1 MSGLVTGS
9 IYAVMTVGMTLI
21 YGTLRTLNMTQ
32 GAMVM
37 IGGYVAWMVFG
48 GLGWGPILGGVAA
61 AVVGFAFGVAI
72 QQAAIRPL
80 IGRRGVDFEMTAFI
94 STFAVAIVLSNV
106 ALQIYGAR
114 SKAVPPV
121 IHGRLRL
128 IEGVSVSWHSV
139 VMAGI
144 ASGCSLALGIFL
156 SKTRYGLGISAVA
169 QQFDAARL
177 MGIPVAARL
186 QPDHGGLVG
195 ARGRSPGVLL
205 ASVFF
210 VSPNAGDLP
219 LLKALIVAIFGGLGS
234 VRGTIVA
241 AYIIGLLE
249 ALDLPVLRREVVAAG
264 AVRRD
269 HDRAADPA
277 HGAVRQAGRGEALMA
292 TVVEPRG
299 GRRAR
304 ISWAGGARTRS
315 PSARLISLVGPGPA
329 DHLARTTT

>member
-1 MSGLVTGS
+1 MSAFLQSVVSGLVTGS

-32 GAMVM
+32 GSMVM
-37 IGGYVAWMVFG
+37 IGGYVAWMVFD

-106 ALQIYGAR
+106 ALRIYGAR

-121 IHGRLRL
+121 IHGRLHL
-128 IEGVSVSWHSV
+128 LEGISVSWHSL

-144 ASGCSLALGIFL
+144 AVGTLLALGAFL
-156 SKTRYGLGISAVA
+156 SKTRYGLAISAVA
-169 QQFDAARL
+169 QQLDAARL
-177 MGIPVAARL
+177 MGIPAQRVYNLTMGVSSALAAI
-186 QPDHGGLVG
+186 
-195 ARGRSPGVLL
+195 AGVLL

-234 VRGTIVA
+234 VRGTILA
-241 AYIIGLLE
+241 AYIIGLAE
-249 ALDLPVLRREVVAAG
+249 ALVSLYFGVKWSLPLLFLSIMIVML
-264 AVRRD
+264 VR
-269 HDRAADPA
+269 PT
-277 HGAVRQAGRGEALMA
+277 GLLGKPE
-292 TVVEPRG
+292 E
-299 GRRAR
+299 
-304 ISWAGGARTRS
+304 
-315 PSARLISLVGPGPA
+315 ARL
-329 DHLARTTT
+329 

>member
-1 MSGLVTGS
+1 MSAFLQAVVSGLVTGS

-32 GAMVM
+32 GSMVM
-37 IGGYVAWMVFG
+37 IGGYVAWIVFD

-106 ALQIYGAR
+106 ALRIYGAR

-121 IHGRLRL
+121 IHGRLHL
-128 IEGVSVSWHSV
+128 LEGISVSWHSL

-144 ASGCSLALGIFL
+144 AVGTLFALGAFL
-156 SKTRYGLGISAVA
+156 SKTRYGLAISAVA
-169 QQFDAARL
+169 QQLDAARL
-177 MGIPVAARL
+177 MGIPAQRVYNLTMGVSSALAAI
-186 QPDHGGLVG
+186 
-195 ARGRSPGVLL
+195 AGVLL

-234 VRGTIVA
+234 VRGTILA
-241 AYIIGLLE
+241 AYIIGLAE
-249 ALDLPVLRREVVAAG
+249 ALVSLYFGVKWSLPLLFLSIMIVML
-264 AVRRD
+264 VR
-269 HDRAADPA
+269 PT
-277 HGAVRQAGRGEALMA
+277 GLLGKPE
-292 TVVEPRG
+292 E
-299 GRRAR
+299 
-304 ISWAGGARTRS
+304 
-315 PSARLISLVGPGPA
+315 ARL
-329 DHLARTTT
+329 

>member
-1 MSGLVTGS
+1 MSAFLQAVVSGLVTGS

-37 IGGYVAWMVFG
+37 IGGYVAWMVFD
-48 GLGWGPILGGVAA
+48 GLGWGPILGGIVA

-121 IHGRLRL
+121 IHGRLHL
-128 IEGVSVSWHSV
+128 LEGISVSWHSLV
-139 VMAGI
+139 VAGI
-144 ASGCSLALGIFL
+144 AVGTLLALGAFL
-156 SKTRYGLGISAVA
+156 SKTRYGLAISAVA
-169 QQFDAARL
+169 QQLDAARL
-177 MGIPVAARL
+177 MGIPAQRVYNLTMGVSSALAAI
-186 QPDHGGLVG
+186 
-195 ARGRSPGVLL
+195 AGVLL
-205 ASVFF
+205 ASIFF

-234 VRGTIVA
+234 VRGTILA
-241 AYIIGLLE
+241 AYIIGLAE
-249 ALDLPVLRREVVAAG
+249 ALVSLYLGVKWSLPLLFLSIMIVML
-264 AVRRD
+264 VR
-269 HDRAADPA
+269 PT
-277 HGAVRQAGRGEALMA
+277 GLLGKPE
-292 TVVEPRG
+292 E
-299 GRRAR
+299 
-304 ISWAGGARTRS
+304 
-315 PSARLISLVGPGPA
+315 ARL
-329 DHLARTTT
+329 

>member
-1 MSGLVTGS
+1 MSAFLQAVVSGLVTGS

-37 IGGYVAWMVFG
+37 IGGYVAWMVFD

-106 ALQIYGAR
+106 ALRIYGAR

-121 IHGRLRL
+121 IHGRLHL
-128 IEGVSVSWHSV
+128 LEGISVSWHSV
-139 VMAGI
+139 VVAGI
-144 ASGCSLALGIFL
+144 AVGTLLALGAFL
-156 SKTRYGLGISAVA
+156 SKTRYGLAISAVA
-169 QQFDAARL
+169 QQLDAARL
-177 MGIPVAARL
+177 MGIPAQRVYNLTMGVSSALAAI
-186 QPDHGGLVG
+186 
-195 ARGRSPGVLL
+195 AGVLL
-205 ASVFF
+205 ASIFF

-234 VRGTIVA
+234 VRGTILA
-241 AYIIGLLE
+241 AYIIGLAE
-249 ALDLPVLRREVVAAG
+249 ALVSLYFGVKWSLPLLFLSIMIVML
-264 AVRRD
+264 VR
-269 HDRAADPA
+269 PT
-277 HGAVRQAGRGEALMA
+277 GLLGKPE
-292 TVVEPRG
+292 E
-299 GRRAR
+299 
-304 ISWAGGARTRS
+304 
-315 PSARLISLVGPGPA
+315 ARL
-329 DHLARTTT
+329 

>member
-1 MSGLVTGS
+1 MSAFLQAVVSGLVTGS

-37 IGGYVAWMVFG
+37 IGGYVAWMVFD

-121 IHGRLRL
+121 IHGRLHL
-128 IEGVSVSWHSV
+128 LEGISVSWHSV
-139 VMAGI
+139 VVAGI
-144 ASGCSLALGIFL
+144 AVGTLLALGAFL
-156 SKTRYGLGISAVA
+156 SKTRYGLAISAVA
-169 QQFDAARL
+169 QQLDAARL
-177 MGIPVAARL
+177 MGIPAQRVYNLTMGVSSALAAI
-186 QPDHGGLVG
+186 
-195 ARGRSPGVLL
+195 AGVLL
-205 ASVFF
+205 ASIFF

-234 VRGTIVA
+234 VRGTILA
-241 AYIIGLLE
+241 AYIIGLAE
-249 ALDLPVLRREVVAAG
+249 ALVSLYFGVKWSLPLLFLSIMIVML
-264 AVRRD
+264 VR
-269 HDRAADPA
+269 PT
-277 HGAVRQAGRGEALMA
+277 GLLGKPE
-292 TVVEPRG
+292 E
-299 GRRAR
+299 
-304 ISWAGGARTRS
+304 
-315 PSARLISLVGPGPA
+315 ARL
-329 DHLARTTT
+329 

>member
-1 MSGLVTGS
+1 MSAFLQAVVSGLVTGS

-37 IGGYVAWMVFG
+37 IGGYVAWMVFD

-121 IHGRLRL
+121 IHGRLHL
-128 IEGVSVSWHSV
+128 LEGISVSWHSLV
-139 VMAGI
+139 VAGI
-144 ASGCSLALGIFL
+144 AVGTLLALGAFL
-156 SKTRYGLGISAVA
+156 SKTRYGLAISAVA
-169 QQFDAARL
+169 QQLDAARL
-177 MGIPVAARL
+177 MGIPAQRVYNLTMGVSSALAAI
-186 QPDHGGLVG
+186 
-195 ARGRSPGVLL
+195 AGVLL
-205 ASVFF
+205 ASIFF

-234 VRGTIVA
+234 VRGTILA
-241 AYIIGLLE
+241 AYIIGLAE
-249 ALDLPVLRREVVAAG
+249 ALVSLYLGVKWSLPLLFLSIMIVML
-264 AVRRD
+264 VR
-269 HDRAADPA
+269 PT
-277 HGAVRQAGRGEALMA
+277 GLLGKPE
-292 TVVEPRG
+292 E
-299 GRRAR
+299 
-304 ISWAGGARTRS
+304 
-315 PSARLISLVGPGPA
+315 ARL
-329 DHLARTTT
+329 

>member
-1 MSGLVTGS
+1 MSAFLQAVVSGLVTGS

-32 GAMVM
+32 GSMVM
-37 IGGYVAWMVFG
+37 IGGYVAWMVFD

-106 ALQIYGAR
+106 ALRIYGAR

-121 IHGRLRL
+121 IHGRLHL
-128 IEGVSVSWHSV
+128 LEGISVSWHSV
-139 VMAGI
+139 VVAGI
-144 ASGCSLALGIFL
+144 AVGTLLALGAFL
-156 SKTRYGLGISAVA
+156 SKTRYGLAISAVA
-169 QQFDAARL
+169 QQLDAARL
-177 MGIPVAARL
+177 MGIPAQRVYNVTMGVSSALAAI
-186 QPDHGGLVG
+186 
-195 ARGRSPGVLL
+195 AGVLL

-234 VRGTIVA
+234 VRGTILA
-241 AYIIGLLE
+241 AYIIGLAE
-249 ALDLPVLRREVVAAG
+249 ALVSLYFGVKWSLPLLFLSIMIVML
-264 AVRRD
+264 VR
-269 HDRAADPA
+269 PT
-277 HGAVRQAGRGEALMA
+277 GLLGKPE
-292 TVVEPRG
+292 E
-299 GRRAR
+299 
-304 ISWAGGARTRS
+304 
-315 PSARLISLVGPGPA
+315 ARL
-329 DHLARTTT
+329 